1 MNTNEEDK
9 KLAQVLKQGAHDP
22 GENEWF
28 TRRVLNKLPERRER
42 GSWSTV
48 IVFAVALVACCLC
61 WLMMWRG
68 QDWGAITVRD
78 VLYNVIMGG
87 VTLTVLWQTI
97 VSLLHAA
104 DVYTNG

>member
-22 GENEWF
+22 GENPWF
-28 TRRVLNKLPERRER
+28 TPRVLNKLPEKRPR
-42 GSWSTV
+42 GSWATTV
-48 IVFAVALVACCLC
+48 LYAIALLACIVC

-78 VLYNVIMGG
+78 IVYNMMMG
-87 VTLTVLWQTI
+87 VATLAVLWQTI
-97 VSLLHAA
+97 ASLLRAA
-104 DVYTNG
+104 DI